1 MSHQDWT
8 PVTFQNKSK
17 PQTIPSVSKVPSA
30 TTYTTPKV
38 QLDAEG
44 NEIVKKIKTVT
55 KEMSLIV
62 STARTSQ
69 SMTQK
74 ELAQKCNIDVKI
86 VNDIEKGGC
95 VYNAEHCNKI
105 ARALNVKIP
114 RP

>member
-1 MSHQDWT
+1 MAHQDWT
-8 PVTFQNKSK
+8 PVTFQKK
-17 PQTIPSVSKVPSA
+17 QQTTVPKAPMITNS
-30 TTYTTPKV
+30 TPKV
-38 QLDAEG
+38 KLDEEG
-44 NEIVKKIKTVT
+44 NEIVKKVKVVT

-62 STARTSQ
+62 STARTTQ

-74 ELAQKCNIDVKI
+74 ELAQKCNIDAKI

>member
-8 PVTFQNKSK
+8 PVKFQKK
-17 PQTIPSVSKVPSA
+17 QQ
-30 TTYTTPKV
+30 TPKAPIV
-38 QLDAEG
+38 HTTAPKVKLDEEG
-44 NEIVKKIKTVT
+44 NEIIKKVKTVT
-55 KEMSLIV
+55 KEMSLVV
-62 STARTSQ
+62 STARTAQ

-74 ELAQKCNIDVKI
+74 ELAQKCNIDAKI

-105 ARALNVKIP
+105 AKALNVKIP

>member
-1 MSHQDWT
+1 MAHQDWT
-8 PVTFQNKSK
+8 PVTFQKKQPAPKAPIVTS
-17 PQTIPSVSKVPSA
+17 TA
-30 TTYTTPKV
+30 PKV
-38 QLDAEG
+38 KLDEEG
-44 NEIVKKIKTVT
+44 NEIIKKVKTVT
-55 KEMSLIV
+55 KEMSLVV

-74 ELAQKCNIDVKI
+74 ELAQKCNIDAKI

>member
-1 MSHQDWT
+1 MAHQDWT
-8 PVTFQNKSK
+8 PVTFQKK
-17 PQTIPSVSKVPSA
+17 QTSA
-30 TTYTTPKV
+30 QKAPTTTSTAPKV
-38 QLDAEG
+38 KLDEEG
-44 NEIVKKIKTVT
+44 NEIVKKVKTVS
-55 KEMSLIV
+55 KEMSLII
-62 STARTSQ
+62 STARTTQ

-74 ELAQKCNIDVKI
+74 ELAQKCNIDAKI

>member
-8 PVTFQNKSK
+8 PVTFQKKQQSTA
-17 PQTIPSVSKVPSA
+17 PKVP
-30 TTYTTPKV
+30 TTTSTAPKV
-38 QLDAEG
+38 KLDEEG
-44 NEIVKKIKTVT
+44 NEIIKKVKTVT

-62 STARTSQ
+62 STARTAQ

-74 ELAQKCNIDVKI
+74 ELAQKCNIDAKI

-105 ARALNVKIP
+105 ARVLNVKIP